1 MVLKCSDFKNAE
13 KMPKK
18 LEEKLVCVF
27 YSNKTLQS
35 SVFLPKKV
43 CKNNKF
49 LCSVWRPIIF
59 I

>member
-1 MVLKCSDFKNAE
+1 MVLKDSDFKNAE

-35 SVFLPKKV
+35 SVFRQKKV

-49 LCSVWRPIIF
+49 LCSVWRPIFF